1 MIHATP
7 IISRTNLVY
16 ITFIIYIFF
25 VNLCKTFLNFEFY
38 KSVLEM
44 FEITKNVGNFCG
56 EESFFAIKIV
66 FDFFFGVF

>member
-1 MIHATP
+1 
-7 IISRTNLVY
+7 
-16 ITFIIYIFF
+16 
-25 VNLCKTFLNFEFY
+25 
-38 KSVLEM
+38 M